1 MVYQLK
7 KTLIIL
13 LKLYCIEI
21 FYSNVDFHEGI
32 LKPLLNV
39 IDLFPKC
46 SKHSE
51 LPFPPF
57 PLPVL

>member
-39 IDLFPKC
+39 IDI
-46 SKHSE
+46 S
-51 LPFPPF
+51 
-57 PLPVL
+57 